1 MTASPTAHV
10 AAPATLESLGGG
22 FHAYV
27 QPDGGWGLNN
37 AGVFTGRRSTL
48 LVDTCFTE
56 SRGRRLRDAVRD
68 LSDAPVT
75 TIVNTH
81 HHGDHTYGNYLF
93 PEATVL
99 AHHTCRQ
106 RVLDTG
112 LDTCRLFPGVEWGD
126 LQISEPTV
134 TFGDE
139 VTLHLDGSTAVA
151 RHVGRAAHTT
161 EDVYVWVPERG
172 LLYAGDLVFNR
183 GTPFALMGSV
193 PGLIRTLR
201 ELAALDADVLV
212 PGHGAVGDTGLV
224 QSQID
229 YLELVWHAAQDGLA
243 AGRTPLETARRTDL
257 GDFATWLDAERLPAN
272 LHRAYSELRGEQPGR
287 VLELAPIVA
296 DMVAFNDGR
305 PLHSLA

>member
-1 MTASPTAHV
+1 MSSAQSTHLAG
-10 AAPATLESLGGG
+10 PATLESLGGG

-37 AGVFTGRRSTL
+37 AGVFAGRRSTTL
-48 LVDTCFTE
+48 IDTCFTAN
-56 SRGRRLRDAVRD
+56 RGMRLRDAVHG

-93 PEATVL
+93 PHATVL
-99 AHHTCRQ
+99 AHHACRQ
-106 RVLDTG
+106 RMLETG

-139 VTLHLDGSTAVA
+139 VTLHLDDTAAVA
-151 RHVGRAAHTT
+151 RHVGRASHTT
-161 EDVYVWVPERG
+161 EDTYVWVPERG

-193 PGLIRTLR
+193 PGLIQTLR

-212 PGHGAVGDTGLV
+212 PGHGAVGDTDLI
-224 QSQID
+224 QPQID
-229 YLELVWHAAQDGLA
+229 YLALVWHAAQDGFH
-243 AGRTPLETARRTDL
+243 AGWSPLETAQRTEL
-257 GDFATWLDAERLPAN
+257 GHFASWLDAERLPAN
-272 LHRAYSELRGEQPGR
+272 LHRAYSELRGEEPGR
-287 VLELAPIVA
+287 VLELAPVVA
-296 DMVAFNDGR
+296 DMVAFNDGQ